1 MFRGGGGGDK
11 ERALNPHTS
20 EGTPGPAS
28 LLPLPC
34 LHPPRLCLHPP
45 YSPLIQLV
53 SAPLLVTIC
62 GSQVPCNKERVPL
75 SLFPYLLPTG
85 YLQKAEHKRVAL
97 PDVKQVGM
105 SLGTKPGKQLLWL
118 QAQETTT
125 QAPHTWCQGP
135 RDSL

>member
-1 MFRGGGGGDK
+1 MGGDK

-53 SAPLLVTIC
+53 GAPLLVGLRFLVTRN
-62 GSQVPCNKERVPL
+62 GSHCL
-75 SLFPYLLPTG
+75 CSHTLLPTG

-125 QAPHTWCQGP
+125 RAPHTWCQGP